1 LTWNNLGLQSYL
13 HLLCSWYYR
22 CDYYAQIF
30 FWNGVL
36 LTFCQASLEPC
47 YF

>member
-30 FWNGVL
+30 F
-36 LTFCQASLEPC
+36 
-47 YF
+47 